1 MFTRALSLCEERMT
15 ARLLEARE
23 PCTLLK
29 SFIARQGV
37 ILIAG
42 LIFLAWTASA
52 AGQTRG
58 LVTAHTALR
67 AQGASSRPKARITA
81 TEEGSHRQRHA
92 TLHAS
97 FGAPPCIHQA
107 IRVKLRY
114 ERRDLKTF
122 CADCSKQAGQQ
133 MVGGAL
139 MVGMGLMLAKESG
152 LDALAWYGAQYPF
165 EIVLTTVFTGGAAG

>member
-1 MFTRALSLCEERMT
+1 MPPTVT
-15 ARLLEARE
+15 
-23 PCTLLK
+23 
-29 SFIARQGV
+29 
-37 ILIAG
+37 G
-42 LIFLAWTASA
+42 LW
-52 AGQTRG
+52 R
-58 LVTAHTALR
+58 
-67 AQGASSRPKARITA
+67 K
-81 TEEGSHRQRHA
+81 GSHRQRHA

>member
-1 MFTRALSLCEERMT
+1 M
-15 ARLLEARE
+15 
-23 PCTLLK
+23 
-29 SFIARQGV
+29 
-37 ILIAG
+37 
-42 LIFLAWTASA
+42 
-52 AGQTRG
+52 
-58 LVTAHTALR
+58 
-67 AQGASSRPKARITA
+67 A
-81 TEEGSHRQRHA
+81 TEKPYGGALPPTVTNLWIKGSHRERHA
-92 TLHAS
+92 ILHAS
-97 FGAPPCIHQA
+97 FGAPLCIHQA

>member
-1 MFTRALSLCEERMT
+1 MT

-58 LVTAHTALR
+58 PRSESAGRLLSPV
-67 AQGASSRPKARITA
+67 GADH
-81 TEEGSHRQRHA
+81 GHREA
-92 TLHAS
+92 ILHAS

-139 MVGMGLMLAKESG
+139 MVGMGLMLAEESG